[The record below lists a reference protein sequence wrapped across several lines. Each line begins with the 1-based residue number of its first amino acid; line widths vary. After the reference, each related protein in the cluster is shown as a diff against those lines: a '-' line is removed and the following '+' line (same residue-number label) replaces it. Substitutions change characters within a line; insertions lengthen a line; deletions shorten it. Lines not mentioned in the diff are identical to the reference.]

1 MKKSLSTVLALVL
14 ALVLSIGCV
23 GFSAAEEAAAPA
35 GPVAYLM
42 YADAAWAYQYWSGD
56 APEGVTPT
64 NVEITGPGEYTV
76 ALDFTGMEKG
86 YASNT
91 AFSAIGISN
100 GEQKFP
106 GYCIYFTEVIVNG
119 EPLKLKGRNYTCSD
133 DGKCTRSNLYNEWVD
148 IKNARSGARVLY
160 GDLTGI
166 SATVLNREAP
176 AMQQIRTLEITF
188 RYEPRK

>member
-76 ALDFTGMEKG
+76 GLEFAEEAQGL
-86 YASNT
+86 
-91 AFSAIGISN
+91 AFAAIGIN
-100 GEQKFP
+100 DGE
-106 GYCIYFTEVIVNG
+106 
-119 EPLKLKGRNYTCSD
+119 D
-133 DGKCTRSNLYNEWVD
+133 
-148 IKNARSGARVLY
+148 
-160 GDLTGI
+160 
-166 SATVLNREAP
+166 
-176 AMQQIRTLEITF
+176 
-188 RYEPRK
+188 RKSVV